1 MPNKILFSE
10 TQRFKQILL
19 WILLFAIFLTV
30 SVPAIIGLTK
40 QLIFNQ
46 PFGSKSISTEGLI
59 VITIV
64 SVIIPIIPMVLFRI
78 MKLETIITEE
88 GIYVRFY
95 PFQSK
100 RKFYNWNELTK
111 CYIRQYN
118 PVGEYGGWGMKGLGN
133 NKALNI
139 SGNKGIQLETKE
151 GDKLLIGTI
160 YPDEISDI
168 LNQTGF
174 WME

>member
-19 WILLFAIFLTV
+19 WILLFAILLTV

-78 MKLETIITEE
+78 MKLETIIKEE

-95 PFQSK
+95 PFQFK

-118 PVGEYGGWGMKGLGN
+118 PVGEYGGWGMKGLDN

-139 SGNKGIQLETKE
+139 SGNKGIQLETKD